1 MGRLEAEQK
10 NHEKFINFL
19 KQHEN
24 GNAYYKKSGK
34 TIQSMI
40 NEYTSKFAENDKQI
54 RNIERI
60 LKTHVPK
67 KVAPVQ
73 QRSPM
78 DSSSSDSF
86 EKMPAKYHEIGAKIR
101 TLKAK
106 RVTASH
112 PSARERF
119 SKKISE
125 LTAERRKYT
134 DRPLTKEEKEMMRQY
149 KAGKP
154 LQDL

>member
-1 MGRLEAEQK
+1 MKTRLEAEQK

-40 NEYTSKFAENDKQI
+40 NNYTSKFAENDKQI

-67 KVAPVQ
+67 KVAPVR

-86 EKMPAKYHEIGAKIR
+86 EKMGAEIR

-106 RVTASH
+106 RYSASH
-112 PSARERF
+112 PSARERL

-125 LTAERRKYT
+125 LTSARRKYT
-134 DRPLTKEEKEMMRQY
+134 ERQLTKEEKEMMRQY